1 MGDHRQLYKKE
12 QDLSEIVK
20 ELFKMRRGRWGSLN
34 NSTKDR
40 AISGSSLQ
48 IQYDKVVTILS
59 RFEVNILVCIK
70 SRALIRSGVITKKFL
85 DLKDKALERLEI
97 LNISDI

>member
-1 MGDHRQLYKKE
+1 M
-12 QDLSEIVK
+12 
-20 ELFKMRRGRWGSLN
+20 
-34 NSTKDR
+34 
-40 AISGSSLQ
+40 
-48 IQYDKVVTILS
+48 TILS

-85 DLKDKALERLEI
+85 DLKDKVLKRLEI